1 MSRLRLWTF
10 TAVVGLALAANLVL
24 LSLHVVQ
31 AAEEGLR
38 ARLAAAS
45 SGLKAQLA
53 LLDARIAPRGL
64 AQNAEL
70 LEALRPPDPSVPA
83 ARPDERALRAA
94 VAVLS
99 PEPDLLVV
107 ANGAG
112 AVVSGRGK
120 PAALEDLAALGP
132 LRPLADAAAGKPG
145 FVEVDKQLYRVAAAR
160 APGGAGVVLTGTLID
175 DRLAQQLRSLL
186 DADVAFF
193 NGPSLSAT
201 SLPAGSRRDDLSR
214 WQKARGPAPGYGKL
228 EVRLPLVGHR
238 FDGQL
243 PIGPLGVSV
252 GVAERGALLPLDGGV
267 QAAVTVPAGPSL
279 AWFARYQ
286 VFYAVGLALLFLFGL
301 VWALLPGRKQG
312 VQSAASRKPSPD
324 RPKLPPTEEREPEV
338 GPVRRRPR
346 SVERG
351 DSSVSSVASLLG
363 ADVSPPGEVS
373 PGKLGST
380 EVPWSPA
387 FEERSHWSPPA
398 PGAKPARANG
408 PAPESLDPEMAP
420 QSAGGHEIRSR
431 GANAA
436 AQSADSSADP
446 EWASAAGASAPPAA
460 SDPAEE
466 PGPWSD
472 QGPAGAHEEGGG
484 GFEQAATIPGTPR
497 EELLAQARGGGRE
510 EAEGAFPGNEPTR
523 IQPISAALLEKLR
536 EKDDAQVPSAFGEG
550 ADSAAADPDE
560 AHFKETFEQF
570 VALRKQTGEGSGNVS
585 YEKFAARLR
594 KNRED
599 LLAKHGARGVRFAV
613 YLKEGKAAIKAS
625 TTR

>member
-1 MSRLRLWTF
+1 MF

-24 LSLHVVQ
+24 LSPHVVQ

-45 SGLKAQLA
+45 SGFKAQLA

-99 PEPDLLVV
+99 PEPDLLAV

-112 AVVSGRGK
+112 AVVSRRGK
-120 PAALEDLAALGP
+120 AAALLDLAALGP
-132 LRPLADAAAGKPG
+132 LRPIADAAAGKPG
-145 FVEVDKQLYRVAAAR
+145 FVEVDKQLYRVAAVR
-160 APGGAGVVLTGTLID
+160 VPGGAGVVLTGMLID
-175 DRLAQQLRSLL
+175 DRLAQQWSSAL

-201 SLPAGSRRDDLSR
+201 SLPVGSRRDDLSR

-228 EVRLPLVGHR
+228 AVRLPLVGHR

-243 PIGPLGVSV
+243 PIGPSGAPA
-252 GVAERGALLPLDGGV
+252 GVAVRAALLPLDGPV
-267 QAAVTVPAGPSL
+267 QAALTVPAGPSL
-279 AWFARYQ
+279 SWFARYQ
-286 VFYAVGLALLFLFGL
+286 AFYAVGLALLFLFGL
-301 VWALLPGRKQG
+301 VWSLLPTRKQG
-312 VQSAASRKPSPD
+312 AQRAGPDRGRSSPD
-324 RPKLPPTEEREPEV
+324 ASPLPPAEGREPEV
-338 GPVRRRPR
+338 GPIRRRPR

-351 DSSVSSVASLLG
+351 DSSSVASLLG

-387 FEERSHWSPPA
+387 FEERTQWSPPGA
-398 PGAKPARANG
+398 GAKPARANG

-420 QSAGGHEIRSR
+420 QSAGGHELRSR
-431 GANAA
+431 GAKAE
-436 AQSADSSADP
+436 AQSEDGSSDPVWASSAVT
-446 EWASAAGASAPPAA
+446 SAPPAQ
-460 SDPAEE
+460 AEE
-466 PGPWSD
+466 PGHWSD
-472 QGPAGAHEEGGG
+472 QEPAGASQEQGGE
-484 GFEQAATIPGTPR
+484 FDQAATIPGTPR
-497 EELLAQARGGGRE
+497 EDLLERARSGRE
-510 EAEGAFPGNEPTR
+510 EAKGPFPGNEPTR

-536 EKDDAQVPSAFGEG
+536 EKDDVQVPSAFGEG
-550 ADSAAADPDE
+550 ADSAGDDPDE

-570 VALRKQTGEGSGNVS
+570 VALREQTGEGSGNVS